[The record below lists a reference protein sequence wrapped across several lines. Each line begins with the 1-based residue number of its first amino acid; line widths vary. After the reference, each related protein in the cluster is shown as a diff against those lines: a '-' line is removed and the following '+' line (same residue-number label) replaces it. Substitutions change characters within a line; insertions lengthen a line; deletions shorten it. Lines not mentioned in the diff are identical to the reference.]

1 MKTEDKAKRV
11 LEVFPSFH
19 ELMNSESMNFLIEH
33 RIMNPMAVFAF
44 RNSQEWEG
52 IAIAVQNMC
61 MSMQGRPFDDGYC
74 FPNNKEKGI
83 VKCYPAYGEP
93 LEITSLTVYKALLIC
108 MFCSWMNIGV
118 FSLDENYLKTH
129 KKEIE
134 EQSKAYYSFLDSPIV
149 CSILD

>member
-11 LEVFPSFH
+11 SEVFPSFH

-61 MSMQGRPFDDGYC
+61 MSMHIF
-74 FPNNKEKGI
+74 
-83 VKCYPAYGEP
+83 
-93 LEITSLTVYKALLIC
+93 
-108 MFCSWMNIGV
+108 
-118 FSLDENYLKTH
+118 
-129 KKEIE
+129 
-134 EQSKAYYSFLDSPIV
+134 
-149 CSILD
+149 